1 MGLLKAAVTFLL
13 MGTAVAPIAGFVEV
27 TVGGGAVTVN
37 VCEPLVLPEPV
48 TVTFWA
54 PVGAFAAMVNVAVID
69 VLLATVGLLT
79 VIPVPLTVTVDPD
92 AKFVPVSVT
101 ATAAPWA
108 PLLGAIEVSVAL
120 EDPPHPAIKTA
131 SRSAIPRPR
140 EQIFSAAYFHVRGL
154 FTLSDMRFLHFL
166 S

>member
-1 MGLLKAAVTFLL
+1 MFVVLLASVKVAAVMVAGSMGLLKAAVIFLL

-27 TVGGGAVTVN
+27 TVGGSAVTVN

-54 PVGAFAAMVNVAVID
+54 PVGAFVAMVNVAVID

-79 VIPVPLTVTVDPD
+79 VIPVPLTVIVDPV

-101 ATAAPWA
+101 ATTAPWA

-120 EDPPHPAIKTA
+120 EDPP
-131 SRSAIPRPR
+131 
-140 EQIFSAAYFHVRGL
+140 
-154 FTLSDMRFLHFL
+154 FL
-166 S
+166 SSVFPRQRLVYIERHAVSPFLS